1 MSKEKNIPQVYP
13 IYDTVYGTEIPCEQY
28 YVIKFD
34 TLPSKFINNISYDP
48 SIIDYLKENGLTVVT
63 NYERQVPLTCH
74 LIDKSSVNYNYT
86 QKYSIL

>member
-48 SIIDYLKENGLTVVT
+48 SIIDYLKENGFEIVQHIVT
-63 NYERQVPLTCH
+63 TNRRY
-74 LIDKSSVNYNYT
+74 
-86 QKYSIL
+86 